1 MTDTITLRMGQ
12 RGVMTFPKSLREDYN
27 FKLGEQ
33 FTLLDI
39 GGIFVLTPM
48 RSQIDDLANQIT
60 QSLVEQ
66 GGTLESMLVALR
78 EEREQY
84 DANS

>member
-1 MTDTITLRMGQ
+1 MPDTFILQIGQ
-12 RGVMTFPKSLREDYN
+12 RGVMTFPKSWREQYRIKPGD
-27 FKLGEQ
+27 Q

-39 GGIFVLTPM
+39 GGVFILTPV
-48 RSQIDDLANQIT
+48 RTQIDTLADQIT

-66 GGTLESMLVALR
+66 GESLENMLVTLR

-84 DANS
+84 DVNS

>member
-1 MTDTITLRMGQ
+1 MRDTIALRMGQ
-12 RGVMTFPKSLREDYN
+12 RGVMTFPKSLRETYD

-39 GGIFVLTPM
+39 GGVFVFAPM
-48 RSQIDDLANQIT
+48 RSQIDALADQIT

-66 GGTLESMLVALR
+66 GETLEDMLIALR

-84 DANS
+84 DANP